1 MRSFL
6 CFTWILAIT
15 FAKVPFAMAEP
26 TLCAAETELRDKL
39 ARTLEPCNGSLR
51 ILVGLPPGG
60 GLDALTRFYAH
71 GLARFGL
78 SAVVENRD
86 GASGNVAAQ
95 QLIRIGRARGREAS
109 CTIMSANFATLVNNA
124 LLGVPDA
131 PRPEGYKA
139 IAYLG
144 ETPLLLAVPQESRFA
159 TLDDLLREL
168 RSSATPLNYATSS
181 QSGVDHF
188 AAAEL
193 ITRLPGSRATAVHY
207 RGGAP
212 AAIAL
217 AGRQVDFAMLSLSSL
232 RSSIEARAARVLAV
246 SSASRLPGV
255 DAPTIHESV
264 PGFQAAFQYALVSHP
279 GFSEEAS
286 AALNEAAQCIAQDP
300 ASRARLSALQT
311 INDGHVTR
319 AELARRLARAELRA
333 NELIRSGA
341 LAEGQ

>member
-1 MRSFL
+1 MRSFV
-6 CFTWILAIT
+6 CFVWILAIT
-15 FAKVPFAMAEP
+15 LGLAPSAKAQPP
-26 TLCAAETELRDKL
+26 TCAAEAELRDKL
-39 ARTLEPCNGSLR
+39 ARALEPCGGSLR

-86 GASGNVAAQ
+86 GASGNIAAQ
-95 QLIRIGRARGREAS
+95 QLIRVGRTRGREAS

-131 PRPEGYKA
+131 PRADGYKA

-159 TLDDLLREL
+159 SFDDLLREL
-168 RSSATPLNYATSS
+168 RSSPAPLNYATSS

-193 ITRLPGSRATAVHY
+193 LARLPGGRATAVHF

-212 AAIAL
+212 AATAL
-217 AGRQVDFAMLSLSSL
+217 AGRHVDFAMLSHSSL

-246 SSASRLPGV
+246 SSESRLPGI
-255 DAPTIHESV
+255 DAPAIAEAV
-264 PGFQAAFQYALVSHP
+264 PGFQAAFRYALVSHP
-279 GFSEEAS
+279 GFSEEA
-286 AALNEAAQCIAQDP
+286 AEALNEAAQCIAHDP

-311 INDGHVTR
+311 TNDGDVTR
-319 AELARRLARAELRA
+319 AELERRLVREELRSE
-333 NELIRSGA
+333 ELIRSGA